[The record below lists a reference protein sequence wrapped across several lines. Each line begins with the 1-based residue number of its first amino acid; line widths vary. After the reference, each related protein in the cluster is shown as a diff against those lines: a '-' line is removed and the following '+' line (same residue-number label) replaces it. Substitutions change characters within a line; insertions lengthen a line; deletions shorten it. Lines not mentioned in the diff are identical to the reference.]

1 MMNTKQIVD
10 SYVHDQLY
18 TLVDE
23 GPYRLTFLKGEYGL
37 LESVDRRDETSRTT
51 IHFDANGRMV
61 GREVV
66 VYLTDWIQEQAKA
79 YN

>member
-1 MMNTKQIVD
+1 MMDTKQIVD
-10 SYVHDQLY
+10 SYVRDQLY

-51 IHFDANGRMV
+51 VHFDANGRMV

>member
-1 MMNTKQIVD
+1 MTKKQIIE

-37 LESVDRRDETSRTT
+37 LESVDRRDESTKTT
-51 IHFDANGRMV
+51 VHFDAHGRMV

-66 VYLTDWIQEQAKA
+66 VYLTDWLQEQAKA

>member
-1 MMNTKQIVD
+1 MTKQQIID

-18 TLVDE
+18 VLVDE

-37 LESVDRRDETSRTT
+37 LESVDRRDDTTRTT
-51 IHFDANGRMV
+51 VHFNANGRMV

-66 VYLTDWIQEQAKA
+66 VYLTDWTQEQAKA
-79 YN
+79 FN